1 MLTTLES
8 PTDLDDL
15 RRAVA
20 LLERPGLSIQIANLL
35 GSPVEWAVSK
45 LPARATRTLQTA
57 VRGALYKAADA
68 ALFTLGEAP
77 NAPASTRLHK
87 LAAAGSGAVG
97 GFFGLAGLVAELPV
111 STTIMMRAVADVA
124 RSEGFSLRDPQVQAA
139 CIEVFALGGSSDA
152 DDAAETGYYAMRA
165 LAGEAGHVAAGVAHR
180 VGDKSVEAFTRKLAT
195 RDAGAMLARLIES
208 VAARFGLVI
217 TEKTAAQMVPVL
229 GAAAGATLNTLFI
242 GHYQAMARGHFIV
255 MRLERHYGV
264 ERVRAAYREEARRL
278 RR

>member
-1 MLTTLES
+1 MSITLDS
-8 PTDLDDL
+8 PQDLADL
-15 RRAVA
+15 RTAVA

-45 LPARATRTLQTA
+45 LPARANRTLQTA

-68 ALFTLGEAP
+68 ALFTLGDAP

-111 STTIMMRAVADVA
+111 TTTIMMRAVADIA

-139 CIEVFALGGSSDA
+139 CIEVFALGGSSEQ
-152 DDAAETGYYAMRA
+152 DDAAETGYYALRA
-165 LAGEAGHVAAGVAHR
+165 LAGEAVGVAQR
-180 VGDKSVEAFTRKLAT
+180 IGDKSVEAFTRKLAT

-208 VAARFGLVI
+208 VAARFGVVI
-217 TEKTAAQMVPVL
+217 TEKTAAQLVPVL

-242 GHYQAMARGHFIV
+242 SHYQAMARGHFTV
-255 MRLERHYGV
+255 MRLERQYGH
-264 ERVRAAYREEARRL
+264 ERVRAAYRHEAQL
-278 RR
+278 RPR